1 MAQTENFLTFWK
13 TNCVT
18 FSHYFNGSKPQK
30 KKKTQDNYY
39 PMYQVEITREMEF
52 LASIK
57 LLGV

>member
-1 MAQTENFLTFWK
+1 MAQTENFLRFWK

-18 FSHYFNGSKPQK
+18 FSHYFNCSKPQK
-30 KKKTQDNYY
+30 KKKSNYY